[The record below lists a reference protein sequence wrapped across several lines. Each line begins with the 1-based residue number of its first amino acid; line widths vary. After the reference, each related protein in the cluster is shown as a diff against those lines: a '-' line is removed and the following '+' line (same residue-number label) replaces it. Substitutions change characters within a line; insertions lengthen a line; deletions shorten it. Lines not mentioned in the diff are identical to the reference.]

1 MTELRLGSILMF
13 LLRFLVLLPFCLVL
27 WWLILP
33 YYGMAQAVLVKIML
47 MHTLGVVIEA
57 IEIVPEGILNTKTQF
72 IIHARTVSRGIS
84 LGDLATNIA
93 PYAALILATVQ
104 IPLRSRL
111 RALAM
116 GIGVLMFCHWTYI
129 ILAFYFAKPIRN
141 APSLPAAF
149 AEVFLTL
156 PFLLWAVFAYS
167 ERLSSN
173 RPPEESKSAS
183 GETR

>member
-1 MTELRLGSILMF
+1 MAEPRLRPVLMF

-27 WWLILP
+27 WWLLLP
-33 YYGMAQAVLVKIML
+33 YYGMVQAFFVKIML
-47 MHTLGVVIEA
+47 MHILGVVIET

-93 PYAALILATVQ
+93 PYAALILATAQ

-116 GIGVLMFCHWTYI
+116 GMGVLMLCHWTYI
-129 ILAFYFAKPIRN
+129 VLAFYFAKTIRS
-141 APSLPAAF
+141 APSLPATF

-173 RPPEESKSAS
+173 WPPEEPMSVP
-183 GETR
+183 GETT